1 MKKIFTNFVSVIKWI
16 ELSYS
21 VILKKNKILLASG
34 SPRRKQLLTDL
45 QLDLEVIVKPTD
57 ESYPLDMNVYEV
69 PLFIAQQK
77 AAAFSLEDIK
87 DNILIAAD
95 TVVIHAGAIL
105 GKPTD
110 EKEAI
115 EMLQRLAGSK
125 HEVVTGVVLKS
136 KEKEITL
143 SALTEVYFCALSI
156 QEIEFYV
163 KNYKPYDKAGSYGA
177 QEWMGMVAV
186 EKINGS
192 YFNVV
197 GLPVQAVYQALKEH
211 FC

>member
-1 MKKIFTNFVSVIKWI
+1 M
-16 ELSYS
+16 
-21 VILKKNKILLASG
+21 KKNKILLASG

-77 AAAFSLEDIK
+77 AAAFSLEEIK
-87 DNILIAAD
+87 DSILIAAD
-95 TVVIHAGAIL
+95 TVVIHEGAIL
-105 GKPTD
+105 GKPAD
-110 EKEAI
+110 ENEAI
-115 EMLQRLAGSK
+115 EMLQRLVGSR

-136 KEKEITL
+136 KEKEITF
-143 SALTEVYFCALSI
+143 SDLTEVYFCPLSI

-197 GLPVQAVYQALKEH
+197 GLPVQSVYQALNEH